1 MGVRVS
7 ALHAAVTA
15 STFSDSVGKLSQV
28 ITAVVVFFAAL
39 LLVFFLAGRATGRFQ
54 RPLTIAIFVGPAIVL
69 LLIGLVIPSFRTFYL
84 SLHGATAAKNAPY
97 VGFKNYGFAFTDP
110 ATQSV
115 LLNTLLWIIV
125 APLVAT
131 GLGLMVAIVVDRMKN
146 QSLVKSLIFMPM
158 AISFVGASII
168 WKYVYD
174 YKQSSQPQDGLLS
187 QVVIKLGWK
196 HPPNWLLTHPLN
208 NFLLMVILIWIEVGF
223 AMVVLSAA
231 IKSVPDEIIE
241 AARVDGAH
249 GFGLFSKIQIP
260 MIRATLVVVLTTIM
274 IATLKIFDIV
284 QTTTGGNFGTN
295 VLANAMYQNAFVTD
309 NTGRGAALALILFAG
324 VLPLVGYNVLQLKKE
339 RANR

>member
-1 MGVRVS
+1 MGVSVS
-7 ALHAAVTA
+7 ASHALVTA
-15 STFSDSVGKLSQV
+15 STFSDSVGKLGQV
-28 ITAVVVFFAAL
+28 ISAVVVFFAAL
-39 LLVFFLAGRATGRFQ
+39 LLIFFLAGRATGRFQ
-54 RPLTIAIFVGPAIVL
+54 RPLTVAIFVGPAIVL

-84 SLHGATAAKNAPY
+84 SLHGAAAIHAPY

-125 APLVAT
+125 APIVAT
-131 GLGLMVAIVVDRMKN
+131 GLGLTIAIVVDRMKH

-174 YKQSSQPQDGLLS
+174 FKESSQPQDGLLS
-187 QVVIKLGWK
+187 QIVILLGWK

-231 IKSVPDEIIE
+231 IKAVPDEIIE

-309 NTGRGAALALILFAG
+309 NTGRGAALALILFLG
-324 VLPLVGYNVLQLKKE
+324 VLPLVGYNVLQLKRE

>member
-1 MGVRVS
+1 MGVSVS
-7 ALHAAVTA
+7 ASHALVTA
-15 STFSDSVGKLSQV
+15 STVSDSVGKLGQV
-28 ITAVVVFFAAL
+28 VSAVVVFFAV
-39 LLVFFLAGRATGRFQ
+39 LLVVLFLAGRATGRFQ

-69 LLIGLVIPSFRTFYL
+69 LIIGLIVPSFRTLYL
-84 SLHGATAAKNAPY
+84 SLHGAALAHAPY
-97 VGFKNYGFAFTDP
+97 VGFRNYRFAFTDG

-125 APLVAT
+125 APLAAT
-131 GLGLMVAIVVDRMKN
+131 GLGLTIAIVVDRMKH

-174 YKQSSQPQDGLLS
+174 FKESSQPQDGLLS
-187 QVVIKLGWK
+187 QVVILLGWK

-208 NFLLMVILIWIEVGF
+208 NFLLMVILVWIEVGF

-231 IKSVPDEIIE
+231 IKAVPDEIIE

-295 VLANAMYQNAFVTD
+295 VLANDMYQNAFVTD
-309 NTGRGAALALILFAG
+309 NIGLGAALALILFVG
-324 VLPLVGYNVLQLKKE
+324 VLPLVGYNVLQLKRE

>member
-1 MGVRVS
+1 MVEQIVGAIIAVAIALAACFAYFWGSNWLLDRFLATDGSMSVDLVTRRDQRRSGIRPWLFILPALLFLVVYLVYPVIETVRLS
-7 ALHAAVTA
+7 LFDKYAQQFIGLDNYAWALT
-15 STFSDSVGKLSQV
+15 DSGFWQ
-28 ITAVVVFFAAL
+28 AAL
-39 LLVFFLAGRATGRFQ
+39 NNLGWL
-54 RPLTIAIFVGPAIVL
+54 
-69 LLIGLVIPSFRTFYL
+69 
-84 SLHGATAAKNAPY
+84 
-97 VGFKNYGFAFTDP
+97 
-110 ATQSV
+110 
-115 LLNTLLWIIV
+115 IIV
-125 APLVAT
+125 PLLSTAFGLIIAT
-131 GLGLMVAIVVDRMKN
+131 LADRLWWGNIAK
-146 QSLVKSLIFMPM
+146 SLVFMPM

-187 QVVIKLGWK
+187 QVVIVLGWK

-208 NFLLMVILIWIEVGF
+208 NFLLMVILVWIEVGF

-231 IKSVPDEIIE
+231 IKAVPDEIIE

-295 VLANAMYQNAFVTD
+295 VLANDMYQNAFVTD
-309 NTGRGAALALILFAG
+309 NIGLGAALALILFIG
-324 VLPLVGYNVLQLKKE
+324 VLPLVGYNVVQLKRE

>member
-1 MGVRVS
+1 
-7 ALHAAVTA
+7 
-15 STFSDSVGKLSQV
+15 
-28 ITAVVVFFAAL
+28 
-39 LLVFFLAGRATGRFQ
+39 
-54 RPLTIAIFVGPAIVL
+54 
-69 LLIGLVIPSFRTFYL
+69 
-84 SLHGATAAKNAPY
+84 LHGATYGHAPY

-131 GLGLMVAIVVDRMKN
+131 GLGLTIAVVVDRMKH

-174 YKQSSQPQDGLLS
+174 YKESSQPQDGLLS
-187 QVVIKLGWK
+187 QIVILLGWK

-231 IKSVPDEIIE
+231 IKAVPDEIIE
-241 AARVDGAH
+241 AARVD
-249 GFGLFSKIQIP
+249 
-260 MIRATLVVVLTTIM
+260 VVLTTIM

-295 VLANAMYQNAFVTD
+295 VLANDMYTKAFVTD
-309 NTGRGAALALILFAG
+309 NVGLGAALALILFLG
-324 VLPLVGYNVLQLKKE
+324 VLPLVGYNVLQLKRE